1 VNDDNTEVYNTISG
15 VIGIYIKRP
24 VVQRGV
30 LFQGKTVQQHRI
42 SGADGDVVTST
53 TSYTPEIYTS
63 SLTVPYTSIRIEWT
77 GMYSV
82 VDIELSLNDSFNPVS
97 NEYLDISG
105 SPHDHGLYPIPVI
118 LQDYATT

>member
-1 VNDDNTEVYNTISG
+1 
-15 VIGIYIKRP
+15 
-24 VVQRGV
+24 
-30 LFQGKTVQQHRI
+30 
-42 SGADGDVVTST
+42 VVTST

-63 SLTVPYTSIRIEWT
+63 SLTVLTDTSIRIEWT

-105 SPHDHGLYPIPVI
+105 SPYTITDLLPNTGYFTGLRP
-118 LQDYATT
+118 TT